1 MFKEFLTQ
9 VVGGQHLA
17 RLEAKEAMHLMMSG
31 GVSDT
36 QIGAFLTALKIK
48 GETGSEITGFAET
61 MRAHST
67 RISPVKAD
75 VIDTCGTGGDLKGTF
90 NVSTT
95 VAFVLAGAGVTV
107 AKHGNRGVSSSCG
120 SSDVL
125 TALGVRVDL
134 PPEMT
139 SRAIDEI
146 GIGFLYAPVFHKAMK
161 QVAKPRQELGF
172 RTVFNLLGP
181 LTNPANANCQ
191 LIGVYN
197 GSFIPTLADALQGL
211 GVKRAMVVHSLDGLD
226 EISTSAP
233 TEVAEIVNG
242 EIKSYRIDPREYGF
256 AQAKLEDYCGGPPL
270 ANAAIITGILSGT
283 PGPKRDIVLLNA
295 AAALLVAGRAESLQE
310 GLTIAAGSIDTG
322 AALAKL
328 EALKDFGAEEGAL
341 LS

>member
-9 VVGGQHLA
+9 VVGGQDLVRAQA
-17 RLEAKEAMHLMMSG
+17 REAMHLMMSG
-31 GVSDT
+31 EVSDA
-36 QIGAFLTALKIK
+36 QVGAFLTAMKIK
-48 GETGSEITGFAET
+48 GETVAEIVGFAET

-67 RISPVKAD
+67 RISPVKTD
-75 VIDTCGTGGDLKGTF
+75 IIDTCGTGGDRKGTF

-134 PPEMT
+134 PPEIT
-139 SRAIDEI
+139 AKVIDEI
-146 GIGFLYAPVFHKAMK
+146 GIGFLFAPIFHKAMK

-181 LTNPANANCQ
+181 LTNPANAKHQ
-191 LIGVYN
+191 LIGVYDR
-197 GSFIPTLADALQGL
+197 SYISKVADALHGL
-211 GVKRAMVVHSLDGLD
+211 GVEHAMVVHSLDGLD

-233 TEVAEIVNG
+233 TEVAELING
-242 EIKSYRIDPREYGF
+242 EIRSYVINPHDYGF
-256 AQAKLEDYCGGPPL
+256 AQASINDYRGGSP
-270 ANAAIITGILSGT
+270 ADNAVVITGILRGK
-283 PGPKRDIVLLNA
+283 PGPKRDIVLINA
-295 AAALLVAGRAESLQE
+295 AAALLVAKRAETLQE
-310 GLTIAAGSIDTG
+310 GVAIAAASIDTG

-328 EALKDFGAEEGAL
+328 EELRDFPIREGAL

>member
-1 MFKEFLTQ
+1 MFKEYLAR
-9 VVGGQHLA
+9 VVGGENLA
-17 RLEAKEAMHLMMSG
+17 RVEAKEAMHLMMSG
-31 GVSDT
+31 GVSDA
-36 QIGAFLTALKIK
+36 QIGSFLTALKIK

-67 RISPVKAD
+67 RISPAKTD
-75 VIDTCGTGGDLKGTF
+75 IIDTCGTGGDLKGTF

-107 AKHGNRGVSSSCG
+107 AKHGNRGVSSACG

-134 PPEMT
+134 PPECT
-139 SRAIDEI
+139 AQAIDEI

-181 LTNPANANCQ
+181 LTNPANASCQ

-197 GSFIPTLADALQGL
+197 RSLILKVADALQGL
-211 GVKRAMVVHSLDGLD
+211 GLKRAMVVHSLDGLD
-226 EISTSAP
+226 EIATSAP
-233 TEVAEIVNG
+233 TEVAELING
-242 EIKSYRIDPREYGF
+242 EIKSYLIDPREYGF
-256 AQAKLEDYCGGPPL
+256 AQAKLEDYCGGSP
-270 ANAAIITGILSGT
+270 ADNAAVVISILEGES
-283 PGPKRDIVLLNA
+283 GPKRDIVLLNA
-295 AAALLVAGRAESLQE
+295 AAALLGAGRAETLQA
-310 GLTIAAGSIDTG
+310 GIAMAEVSIDKG

-328 EALKDFGAEEGAL
+328 EALRGFQAKEGAL